1 MKNIV
6 VTVSPKHFEK
16 FGIQFPEDWNVKML
30 DAGCTEDELIEACAD
45 AEYLFTSSDFTV
57 SRRVVE
63 NTNLK
68 MIHVEGVGFNRIDCD
83 AAKEKGVFVCNNRAV
98 NNIAVA
104 EHTIGLILAAQRRT
118 ALVDRQIHEIGYG
131 ACKKEYLVVG
141 EHELFGKTVGLI
153 GIGAIGREVAKR
165 ANAFG
170 CNVIYYDAFPLK
182 PEAEKELNVTQ
193 VTLDE
198 LIRQADIVSLHVPV
212 LDSTFHMINA
222 ERLSQ
227 MKRSA
232 ILVNTARGAIIDQKA
247 LCEALEKGTIAAA
260 ALDVVDPDEAPADLD
275 IFHLSEEGRKRL
287 TLTPHVGGMTDEA
300 FERMLVN
307 AIANFERCARGERPV
322 NIVNQLV

>member
-1 MKNIV
+1 MKK
-6 VTVSPKHFEK
+6 VTISVPKSHFEK
-16 FGIQFPEDWNVKML
+16 FGITFPADW
-30 DAGCTEDELIEACAD
+30 DAKFLNPKCTEDELIEACAGVD
-45 AEYLFTSSDFTV
+45 YLFTTSDFTV

-63 NTNLK
+63 NTTLK
-68 MIHVEGVGFNRIDCD
+68 MIHTEGVGFNRIDCE
-83 AAKEKGVFVCNNRAV
+83 ATKEKGIFVCNNRAV

-131 ACKKEYLVVG
+131 ACKAEYLAVG
-141 EHELFGKTVGLI
+141 EHELYGKTLGLI

-182 PEAEKELNVTQ
+182 PEQEKELNVKQ
-193 VTLDE
+193 VTLDD
-198 LIRQADIVSLHVPV
+198 LIKQSDIISLHVPV
-212 LDSTFHMINA
+212 LDSTLHMINA

-227 MKRSA
+227 MKKSA
-232 ILVNTARGAIIDQKA
+232 ILVNTARGAIIDQQA
-247 LCEALEKGTIAAA
+247 LCDALENGIIAAA
-260 ALDVVDPDEAPADLD
+260 ALDVVDPDEAPADLN

-307 AIANFERCARGERPV
+307 AIANFERCENGERPV
-322 NIVNQLV
+322 NIVNGV